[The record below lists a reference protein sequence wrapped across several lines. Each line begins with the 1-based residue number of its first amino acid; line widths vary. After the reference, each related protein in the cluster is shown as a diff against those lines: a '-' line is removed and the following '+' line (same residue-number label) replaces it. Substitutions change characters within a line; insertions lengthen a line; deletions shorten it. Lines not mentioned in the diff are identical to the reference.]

1 MTQSKK
7 ARNMHL
13 VICTLKAGWHDKDEV
28 MLHAAFQLL
37 VDFVEQEQPDKHI
50 DWSHDN
56 DYQQAW
62 KEIRA
67 LYRWWTKTRP
77 SRRSPLDNKKIAKPP
92 LRFENIAGT
101 TLSRLV
107 MPDKKKY
114 AAYHRALK
122 QHTRLE
128 QKWREEDQR
137 NLHRLVENREFL
149 WT

>member
-1 MTQSKK
+1 MTQNKK

-13 VICTLKAGWHDKDEV
+13 VIRTLKAGWHDKDEV

-37 VDFVEQEQPDKHI
+37 VDFVEQEQPGKHI

-56 DYQQAW
+56 DHVQAW

-67 LYRWWTKTRP
+67 LYRWWTTTRP
-77 SRRSPLDNKKIAKPP
+77 SRCSPLDDKKIATPP

-107 MPDKKKY
+107 TPDKKKY

-122 QHTRLE
+122 QHIRLE

-137 NLHRLVENREFL
+137 NLHRLVETREFL